1 MSKQL
6 DQAELSIE
14 SEMNMEKNDNN
25 SQNAYTASNTFRL
38 VGSGNLMLSLVLLVA
53 QMCGQVQAWGGRS
66 SSTLDYSVYG
76 NAASYDWLYDG
87 STLSIQVLGC
97 VWGVVEDSEEAGCLE
112 DESEDG
118 TYNWYMMANCRRP
131 QVAYSVFSSSG
142 CSNSNFVGSV
152 SCIFA
157 ICRWF
162 GCFYGPILL
171 NGFRRAESTLSSVS
185 LKSWAHKNIILCF
198 VIYFILNPKFRI
210 KFMTT
215 TGVSEFIYG
224 LQQYDNNFKYD
235 DDNYGYDDLPEC
247 YGGDYGYVGM
257 GCSDGGFA
265 LNYYNDQY
273 CMSRTGETYDNL
285 NGINTIINS
294 YKSCTTLKSNNGE
307 ANGLVSSLIAYSTPC
322 MALDFQLCT
331 NDANFIE
338 RSNGAS
344 SSSIIPNW
352 TSVSAAHQS
361 WITKLKYVIG
371 GGFLLASFIMFTGIL
386 FTNRRRRR
394 AMMMR
399 KYRQAKKAKRD
410 KGREGSKSRKSRS
423 SSKRRSKSKSRE
435 KSSDGVFT

>member
-6 DQAELSIE
+6 GQAAASIE
-14 SEMNMEKNDNN
+14 SEINMEKNDNN
-25 SQNAYTASNTFRL
+25 SLNAHTASNMSRR
-38 VGSGNLMLSLVLLVA
+38 VGSGNLMLSLVLLMA
-53 QMCGQVQAWGGRS
+53 QMCGQVQAWGSSS
-66 SSTLDYSVYG
+66 SSTLDYSIYG

-142 CSNSNFVGSV
+142 CSNSNFVGS
-152 SCIFA
+152 
-157 ICRWF
+157 
-162 GCFYGPILL
+162 
-171 NGFRRAESTLSSVS
+171 
-185 LKSWAHKNIILCF
+185 
-198 VIYFILNPKFRI
+198 
-210 KFMTT
+210 FMTT
-215 TGVSEFIYG
+215 TGLSEFIYG

-235 DDNYGYDDLPEC
+235 DDGYGYDDLPEC
-247 YGGDYGYVGM
+247 YGGDSGYVGM
-257 GCSDGGFA
+257 DCSDGAFA

-285 NGINTIINS
+285 NGINNIINS

-307 ANGLVSSLIAYSTPC
+307 ENGLVSSLISYSTPC
-322 MALDFQLCT
+322 MASDFQLCSD
-331 NDANFIE
+331 DASFKE
-338 RSNGAS
+338 RSNGAT

-399 KYRQAKKAKRD
+399 KYRQAKKAKRG
-410 KGREGSKSRKSRS
+410 KGRDGSKSRKSRS

>member
-157 ICRWF
+157 ICR
-162 GCFYGPILL
+162 
-171 NGFRRAESTLSSVS
+171 
-185 LKSWAHKNIILCF
+185 
-198 VIYFILNPKFRI
+198 
-210 KFMTT
+210 
-215 TGVSEFIYG
+215 
-224 LQQYDNNFKYD
+224 
-235 DDNYGYDDLPEC
+235 
-247 YGGDYGYVGM
+247 
-257 GCSDGGFA
+257 
-265 LNYYNDQY
+265 
-273 CMSRTGETYDNL
+273 
-285 NGINTIINS
+285 
-294 YKSCTTLKSNNGE
+294 
-307 ANGLVSSLIAYSTPC
+307 
-322 MALDFQLCT
+322 
-331 NDANFIE
+331 
-338 RSNGAS
+338 
-344 SSSIIPNW
+344 
-352 TSVSAAHQS
+352 
-361 WITKLKYVIG
+361 
-371 GGFLLASFIMFTGIL
+371 
-386 FTNRRRRR
+386 
-394 AMMMR
+394 
-399 KYRQAKKAKRD
+399 
-410 KGREGSKSRKSRS
+410 
-423 SSKRRSKSKSRE
+423 
-435 KSSDGVFT
+435 

>member
-6 DQAELSIE
+6 GQAAASIE
-14 SEMNMEKNDNN
+14 SEINMEKNDNN
-25 SQNAYTASNTFRL
+25 SLNAHTASNMSRR
-38 VGSGNLMLSLVLLVA
+38 VGSGNLMLSLVLLMA
-53 QMCGQVQAWGGRS
+53 QMCGQVQAWGSSS
-66 SSTLDYSVYG
+66 SSTLDYSIYG

-142 CSNSNFVGSV
+142 CSNSNFVGS
-152 SCIFA
+152 
-157 ICRWF
+157 
-162 GCFYGPILL
+162 
-171 NGFRRAESTLSSVS
+171 
-185 LKSWAHKNIILCF
+185 
-198 VIYFILNPKFRI
+198 
-210 KFMTT
+210 FMTT
-215 TGVSEFIYG
+215 TGLSEFIYG

-235 DDNYGYDDLPEC
+235 DDGYGYDDLPEC
-247 YGGDYGYVGM
+247 YGGDSGYVGM
-257 GCSDGGFA
+257 DCSDGAFA

-285 NGINTIINS
+285 NGINNIINS

-307 ANGLVSSLIAYSTPC
+307 ENGLVSSLISYSTPC
-322 MALDFQLCT
+322 MASDFQLCSD
-331 NDANFIE
+331 DASFKE
-338 RSNGAS
+338 RSNGAT

-399 KYRQAKKAKRD
+399 KYRQAKKAKRG
-410 KGREGSKSRKSRS
+410 KGRDGSKSRKGRS